1 MPDKLIRG
9 ILGDGIARMFA
20 IDVTGIAEQA
30 RQLHK
35 LQGDATLLA
44 AESIVAS
51 VVLAGHIKGDERV
64 SLQLQ
69 CSEPQAA
76 FIGDVDATGGIRARF
91 TPSTVK
97 VPEGK
102 GIEGMMLAIKS
113 MPGKELYRG
122 VTPIESENIAAAL
135 ERHLDVS
142 AQVDTVLNISA
153 AIGTKG
159 EVLHAG
165 GVVLERLPASEVN
178 ELEAAAEFAVTFDPV
193 RTMNIASLLDA
204 IENKQL
210 EGVPIEVLEEQDV
223 SWRCSCGQER
233 VEAVLASLPVEEI
246 TAMLEED
253 GKAEVVCHFCNIAYQ
268 VGPERLEQM
277 IVAKTPTESH

>member
-97 VPEGK
+97 VSEGK

-165 GVVLERLPASEVN
+165 GVVLERLPASAVN

-277 IVAKTPTESH
+277 IVDKTPTESH